1 MGLYVIYL
9 LDWLSVFSREQ
20 ILILRL
26 EDHAANR
33 KITMRRVF
41 EFLQLGEFRSFHA
54 STYIKYDNVGLFV

>member
-9 LDWLSVFSREQ
+9 LDWLSVFSKEQ

-26 EDHAANR
+26 EDHAVNR

-41 EFLQLGEFRSFHA
+41 KFLQLGELVFILSHTCY
-54 STYIKYDNVGLFV
+54 SNVCLFV